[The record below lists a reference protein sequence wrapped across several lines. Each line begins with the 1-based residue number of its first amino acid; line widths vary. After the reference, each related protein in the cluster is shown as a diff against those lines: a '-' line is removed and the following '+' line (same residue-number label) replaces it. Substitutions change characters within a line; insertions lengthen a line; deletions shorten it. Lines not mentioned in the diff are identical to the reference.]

1 MVGTSDCTYGAN
13 ILVLPIGLLCEV
25 CSTGFTKQNDQ
36 CVRCSGAEW
45 ENSVKILA
53 KMIVIGF
60 LCVKLLEKAITRT
73 YDPSPPM
80 GSVFEMI

>member
-1 MVGTSDCTYGAN
+1 MCTFDAN
-13 ILVLPIGLLCEV
+13 ILVFLIGLLCEL

-45 ENSVKILA
+45 ANAVKILA
-53 KMIVIGF
+53 KMMVIGF
-60 LCVKLLEKAITRT
+60 LCTKLLEKAITRT
-73 YDPSPPM
+73 YDPAPPM